1 MGSIVSD
8 AAGLL
13 DVIADDID
21 VANLAARLVVLAIKV
36 DLRLWVALHDFA
48 DALRHGHLRIL
59 LSTQHIGHDCNR
71 RQRRGGAERQVQ
83 HGAQVLLELRGHATI
98 LGPVAGV
105 VWAHRQLVDGDVF
118 RHAYSRGTRG
128 GRNDGAGVLL
138 RRKGEE
144 LHCKHASHAE
154 LGSYLDAYLHGAL
167 CQLRGQVRGGCERF
181 CTDTISLHGL
191 GDRPSLHFAGGAA
204 GDEHGQLAGEGYFF
218 LSHQRGA
225 CCEKFFYQR
234 LQLLRG
240 GEPHAVAVVAAA
252 AGFEAHVIVDKR
264 GEIPRI
270 LHRVDSSKAWHRGAQ
285 LGQLLAHEQLVLR
298 VEEGGRL
305 GLDVET
311 VGDERLDVLRGDVLV
326 LKSNRVRAFRS
337 GGEHVEIVVVTENDV
352 RDHLGGG
359 LVWRG
364 GQHAQVD
371 VELRGGRLHHACKL
385 AVSINSNEGF
395 VLFTHSFNTSL
406 GAMIVRHT
414 IFQNSLMTALLDGIY
429 DGEMT
434 IGELLGKGNF
444 GIGTFD
450 ALDGEMIILDGVCYQ
465 LRGDGTATVADL
477 DQGTPFAVATN
488 FVPRIKVAAPKGL
501 KREELSAFIDE
512 VEPSANYMYAVRISG
527 RFSNVVTRTV
537 VKQSKPYPPM
547 AQAVG
552 GDKELRFSDVEGIIG
567 GFRTPVFEKGISV
580 PGCHVHFIDAA
591 RTSGGHV
598 LDYTVD
604 EATIELCPGT
614 DLDLRLP
621 LTHEFRSANL
631 APDDLDQ
638 QLHTTEIKD

>member
-1 MGSIVSD
+1 M
-8 AAGLL
+8 
-13 DVIADDID
+13 
-21 VANLAARLVVLAIKV
+21 
-36 DLRLWVALHDFA
+36 
-48 DALRHGHLRIL
+48 
-59 LSTQHIGHDCNR
+59 
-71 RQRRGGAERQVQ
+71 
-83 HGAQVLLELRGHATI
+83 
-98 LGPVAGV
+98 
-105 VWAHRQLVDGDVF
+105 
-118 RHAYSRGTRG
+118 
-128 GRNDGAGVLL
+128 
-138 RRKGEE
+138 
-144 LHCKHASHAE
+144 
-154 LGSYLDAYLHGAL
+154 
-167 CQLRGQVRGGCERF
+167 
-181 CTDTISLHGL
+181 
-191 GDRPSLHFAGGAA
+191 
-204 GDEHGQLAGEGYFF
+204 
-218 LSHQRGA
+218 
-225 CCEKFFYQR
+225 
-234 LQLLRG
+234 
-240 GEPHAVAVVAAA
+240 
-252 AGFEAHVIVDKR
+252 
-264 GEIPRI
+264 
-270 LHRVDSSKAWHRGAQ
+270 
-285 LGQLLAHEQLVLR
+285 
-298 VEEGGRL
+298 
-305 GLDVET
+305 
-311 VGDERLDVLRGDVLV
+311 
-326 LKSNRVRAFRS
+326 
-337 GGEHVEIVVVTENDV
+337 
-352 RDHLGGG
+352 
-359 LVWRG
+359 
-364 GQHAQVD
+364 
-371 VELRGGRLHHACKL
+371 
-385 AVSINSNEGF
+385 
-395 VLFTHSFNTSL
+395 LFTHSFNTSL

-552 GDKELRFSDVEGIIG
+552 GDKELRFNDVEGVIG

-580 PGCHVHFIDAA
+580 PGCHVHFIDAE

-614 DLDLRLP
+614 DLDLHLP